1 MSAQVRLIGLD
12 WGTSSLRAYLYDAD
26 GKVVATREH
35 AWGVRQL
42 PEGGFPAAMRAI
54 TAGWPPCTVIA
65 AGMVGSRQGWREV
78 PYVDLP
84 ADADAVARGTLRAGA
99 CSSHALW
106 IVPGLR
112 REQPAD
118 VMRGEETQ
126 IVGAMALQPEARDAH
141 FVLPGTHSKWA
152 TVSRGRIVAFDTI
165 MTGEL
170 YAVLMKHSILGAG
183 LAAEPARPFA
193 PDAFVRG
200 LQTVKASGAAGV
212 SSCLFSTRALML
224 AGKLTGDD
232 LPDFLSGM
240 LIGEEFRIARL
251 RDPGNDS
258 LCLIGEPVLCERY
271 ATAAEV
277 FGYAPPTVFED
288 AAAQGLW
295 RVAAAAGLLQPA
307 TLYFHSGVDA

>member
-12 WGTSSLRAYLYDAD
+12 WGTSSLRAYLYDSD

-54 TAGWPPCTVIA
+54 TAGWPPCTAIA

-84 ADADAVARGTLRAGA
+84 ADADAIARGTLRAGT
-99 CSSHALW
+99 CTSHALW

-112 REQPAD
+112 RDQPAD

-126 IVGAMALQPEARDAH
+126 IVGALALLPAASEAR

-152 TVSRGRIVAFDTI
+152 TVSRGRIVAFDTV

-170 YAVLMKHSILGAG
+170 YAVLMQHSILGAG

-193 PDAFVRG
+193 PDAFIRG
-200 LQTVKASGAAGV
+200 LHTVKASGACGV

-232 LPDFLSGM
+232 LPDFLSGL

-251 RDPGNDS
+251 RDAGNDS
-258 LCLIGEPVLCERY
+258 LCLIGEPALCERY
-271 ATAAEV
+271 AMAATA
-277 FGYAPPTVFED
+277 FDYAAPTVIED

-295 RVAAAAGLLQPA
+295 RVAAAAGLLEPA
-307 TLYFHSGVDA
+307 ALYFHSGADA